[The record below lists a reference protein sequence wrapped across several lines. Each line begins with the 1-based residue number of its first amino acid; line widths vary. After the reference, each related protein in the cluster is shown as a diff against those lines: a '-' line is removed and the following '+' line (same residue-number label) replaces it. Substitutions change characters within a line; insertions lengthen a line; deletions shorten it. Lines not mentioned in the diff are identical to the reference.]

1 MAETV
6 KAISAYCGNVSHSHR
21 AIVSVVDELRR
32 LSASAGD
39 TETRRRIN
47 ISFAVARSL
56 HTNF

>member
-1 MAETV
+1 MV
-6 KAISAYCGNVSHSHR
+6 KAISAYCGNVIHSHR
-21 AIVSVVDELRR
+21 AIVSVLDELRR
-32 LSASAGD
+32 LAASAGD